1 MPELPDGNVFRFG
14 GKTSRGAK
22 IFASPRPNFPS
33 EQAKMR
39 LTVYLVVSP
48 ALKAVRYWTGEGEV
62 FWRVGPVAPSPGYR
76 LAMPFRQGSSG

>member
-62 FWRVGPVAPSPGYR
+62 SEGEGGGKRGMGVVYIRTEWE
-76 LAMPFRQGSSG
+76 